1 MAKISNV
8 IMFLKLLSIGF
19 IVVVCIAGVIR
30 AGIYIYVYIHTYST
44 IMYSLNVWL

>member
-19 IVVVCIAGVIR
+19 IVVVCIAGIIR
-30 AGIYIYVYIHTYST
+30 AGIYICLYTYST